1 MFGCCGC
8 LQLVDSARV
17 WIYGLTLLSWRF
29 CHPSLFIDSTIIILQ
44 GNYVL
49 LSSFVQNFRNLVSP
63 PTLFD
68 VYGRKRRQMVDFAR
82 STAAGLVWIGCI
94 LLEGF
99 RNILVS
105 LIHTQVNKVQRDLEL
120 GLGKQWK
127 SVGGDT
133 VSRRCCTLFPWQTW
147 IWEVQVTSGNVLKC
161 SGLRKLSMSG
171 SRQSS
176 RTILVQKDCKMLY
189 VCPRQH
195 MCSIKKVFSI
205 WASLQRPSRDVL
217 TASSLVA

>member
-29 CHPSLFIDSTIIILQ
+29 CHPSLFIDSIILPR
-44 GNYVL
+44 NYVL
-49 LSSFVQNFRNLVSP
+49 LSPFVQNFRDPWSP
-63 PTLFD
+63 PTHFD
-68 VYGRKRRQMVDFAR
+68 VYGRKRGQVVGFAR
-82 STAAGLVWIGCI
+82 STAVGLVWIGCI
-94 LLEGF
+94 PLEGF
-99 RNILVS
+99 RIYLYPSCVYA
-105 LIHTQVNKVQRDLEL
+105 QVNKAQRDLTL
-120 GLGKQWK
+120 GLGKQRK
-127 SVGGDT
+127 SVGDDT

-147 IWEVQVTSGNVLKC
+147 IQEVKVSSGSVLKC

-176 RTILVQKDCKMLY
+176 RTMLVHKDCNMLY
-189 VCPRQH
+189 ACPQQH
-195 MCSIKKVFSI
+195 MCSMKKVFSI

-217 TASSLVA
+217 TASSLMA